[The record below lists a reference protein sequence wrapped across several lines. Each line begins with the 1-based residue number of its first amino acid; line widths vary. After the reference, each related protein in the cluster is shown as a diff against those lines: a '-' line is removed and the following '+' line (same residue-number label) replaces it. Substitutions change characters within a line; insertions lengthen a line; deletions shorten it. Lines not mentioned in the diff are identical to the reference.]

1 MSNTIF
7 VIKNDDGII
16 AFYADLEKAKNELK
30 NIYNR
35 TPDYKYDNYHIA
47 VYNLIDN
54 EYINSQIIYTYT
66 FNHFSTKI
74 CV

>member
-1 MSNTIF
+1 MSNQLFAIKCND
-7 VIKNDDGII
+7 VI
-16 AFYADLEKAKNELK
+16 YRLYTDLEKAKNELK